1 MAIRAI
7 ATDIDATLTDEQR
20 RISLTAVEELRKA
33 EADGRAVILVSGN
46 VLPLCL
52 SLTIYLGL
60 SGPIVAENGGVVF
73 WRKDQRLELLNHKR
87 EPERGFEHL
96 GARMPLKRVVTDRW
110 RETEVVVE
118 EKGVELSQVQTL
130 LKEGGFDLRASSTR
144 YGIHI
149 MEASHSKL
157 RGLRLACS
165 WLGIGTDDVLAM
177 GDSESD
183 TEFLE
188 GCGYSG
194 VPANGTS
201 GVRAI
206 AGYVAGASFGEG
218 AVEIMRHFGII

>member
-20 RISLTAVEELRKA
+20 RISLRAVEALRKA
-33 EADGRAVILVSGN
+33 EAGGRAVILVSGN
-46 VLPLCL
+46 VLPVCL
-52 SLTIYLGL
+52 SLNIYLGL

-73 WRKDQRLELLNHKR
+73 WRKDGRLVLLNDKN

-96 GARMPLKRVVTDRW
+96 RDRMPLKRVVTDRW

-118 EKGVELSQVQTL
+118 EKGLEVSQVQRL
-130 LKEGGFDLRASSTR
+130 LKEAGFDLRASSTN

-149 MEASHSKL
+149 MEDSHSKL

-165 WLGIGTDDVLAM
+165 WLGIGTDEVLAM
-177 GDSESD
+177 GDSEADS
-183 TEFLE
+183 EFLE

-194 VPANGTS
+194 VPANATP
-201 GVRAI
+201 GVKAK

-218 AVEIMRHFGII
+218 ALEIMTHFGVI